1 MVYCECRGYEGKL
14 TPMREPDNAVPLLE
28 IKNAGIWRGST
39 RVFENLSLE
48 IPRQQSIAIIGP
60 NGSGKTTLA
69 KVLSREIYPV
79 LRSDSYVKLLGKSRF
94 SIWDYRRTVGVIA
107 EDAFRLLAPTTT
119 ARDAVLSAFSQTAGL
134 RGIERQFSDEQLAR
148 TAQILKQFALDDMA
162 NRAISTLSTGQI
174 RRTMICR
181 ALVHRPQL
189 VLLDEPTTGLDLASA
204 FEHLHTVRQLIR
216 AGVSVVQIS
225 HHINEIVPEVDRVI
239 ALKNG
244 SIAHDGN
251 KRSIFTSACL
261 SELYATAIRVIEV
274 DGLYAALPA

>member
-1 MVYCECRGYEGKL
+1 MQVRG
-14 TPMREPDNAVPLLE
+14 PDDPVPLLE
-28 IKNAGIWRGST
+28 INNAIIWRGAT
-39 RVFENLSLE
+39 RVFESLSLD
-48 IPRQQSIAIIGP
+48 IPRHQSIAIIGP

-79 LRSDSYVKLLGKSRF
+79 LRPGSYVRLLGKSRF
-94 SIWDYRRTVGVIA
+94 SVWDYRRTVGVIA
-107 EDAFRLLAPTTT
+107 EDAFRLLPPSTTVRAT
-119 ARDAVLSAFSQTAGL
+119 VLSAFSQTAGL
-134 RGIERQFSDEQLAR
+134 RGIERRFSDERREL
-148 TAQILKQFALDDMA
+148 TEQILQKFALGDLTD
-162 NRAISTLSTGQI
+162 RAISTLSTGQI
-174 RRTMICR
+174 RRTMVCR

-189 VLLDEPTTGLDLASA
+189 VILDEPTAGLDLASA
-204 FEHLHTVRQLIR
+204 FEHLQIVRQLIR

-225 HHINEIVPEVDRVI
+225 HHINEIVPEVERVI

-244 SIAHDGN
+244 SIAHDGD